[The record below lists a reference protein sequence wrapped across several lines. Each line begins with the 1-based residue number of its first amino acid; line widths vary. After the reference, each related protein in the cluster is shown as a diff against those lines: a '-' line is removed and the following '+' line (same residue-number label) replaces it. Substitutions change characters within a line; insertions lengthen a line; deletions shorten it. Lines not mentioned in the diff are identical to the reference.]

1 MVLYHGRCLLSTT
14 QTLQGISIFLAP
26 SLPREGP
33 RNFCSPLN
41 TDRIGGI
48 LRYAREHGWHIV
60 LSGVG
65 DQRFLGWDA
74 DGVLATIRANRSGT
88 DICQSFQATK
98 TPIVDLTDERP
109 DLRLPRVTCDHEAI
123 GRLAFEHLSERGFRD
138 FAWFSTDWTNVH
150 ALRYSGFSA
159 SADVRKW
166 AMSEMSRKSAGKS
179 VWQNFLA
186 TLHPLLADAPKPLGI
201 LAYDEADASRI
212 LSACSE
218 FGLSVPDQVAVIACG
233 NEPLLCDFQPVT
245 ITGIDTNLDRQGY
258 EAARLLD
265 ELMQSRKRKAERI
278 SIPPKGLTQR
288 GSTDIYTA
296 TDPIVQAALKFIA
309 QNLAKPLGAPEVAA
323 GLGLP
328 RHRLDRLFAATL
340 KTSVGREIAR
350 LRLAQAH
357 RLVCDTNLSISEIAQ
372 ASGYCNA
379 GYLINLFRKAY
390 GTSPV
395 AYRTQNRGDRPCAGL

>member
-1 MVLYHGRCLLSTT
+1 M
-14 QTLQGISIFLAP
+14 
-26 SLPREGP
+26 SLRKVVC
-33 RNFCSPLN
+33 FCSPLN

-65 DQRFLGWDA
+65 DKRFLGWGA
-74 DGVLATIRANRSGT
+74 DGVLATIRDNRTGT
-88 DICQSFQATK
+88 DICQAFQAAK

-109 DLRLPRVTCDHEAI
+109 DLKLPRVTCDHEAI
-123 GRLAFEHLSERGFRD
+123 GRLAFEHLSEHGFRE

-150 ALRYSGFSA
+150 ALRYRGFSA
-159 SADVRKW
+159 RASVRKW
-166 AMSEMSRKSAGKS
+166 AMRELSRKTAGES

-186 TLHPLLADAPKPLGI
+186 TMRPLLTDAPKPLGI

-212 LSACSE
+212 LSACNE

-265 ELMQSRKRKAERI
+265 SLMHSHANGTQTI
-278 SIPPKGLTQR
+278 SIPPKGLAQR
-288 GSTDIYTA
+288 GSTDVYTS
-296 TDPIVQAALKFIA
+296 TDPIVQAALKFIS
-309 QNLAKPLGAPEVAA
+309 QNLSKPLGAPEVAA
-323 GLGLP
+323 ELCLP

-340 KTSVGREIAR
+340 RTSVGREIAR
-350 LRLAQAH
+350 LRLAKAH
-357 RLVCDTNLSISEIAQ
+357 RLICDTNLSISDIAQ
-372 ASGYCNA
+372 TCGYCNS

-390 GTSPV
+390 GESPIV
-395 AYRTQNRGDRPCAGL
+395 YRRNG